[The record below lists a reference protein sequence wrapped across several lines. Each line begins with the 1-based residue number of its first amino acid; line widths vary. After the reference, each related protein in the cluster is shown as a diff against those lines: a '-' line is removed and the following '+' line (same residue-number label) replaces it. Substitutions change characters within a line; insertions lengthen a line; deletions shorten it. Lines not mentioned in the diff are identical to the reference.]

1 MPGNINGDNKSE
13 ILLKQL
19 WVLYF
24 HVKNY
29 RYGNET
35 LIDEFVK
42 LPSKQLY
49 PDYYEDI
56 KKPISLNQIFYT
68 IKKSRYIENIK
79 LNRPKC
85 YLFAN
90 TLFLKIYKFKTVVE

>member
-1 MPGNINGDNKSE
+1 MHLYTFEDFALHNDDSQNANECTTGNVNGENKNE
-13 ILLKQL
+13 ILQKQL

-49 PDYYEDI
+49 PDYYEEI

-68 IKKSRYIENIK
+68 IKKSR
-79 LNRPKC
+79 
-85 YLFAN
+85 
-90 TLFLKIYKFKTVVE
+90 